1 MAKKNV
7 PPPSTE
13 PSRAAPQ
20 MPGIFS
26 MRVERDRTLRLR
38 KPDRLSP
45 WGNLLLRGGLVLTLM
60 GIALAGHWFG
70 RDALVDGVDGQI
82 SFIDV
87 VYFTMV
93 TITTVGYGDIA
104 PVTENARLFDALVVT
119 PIRLFI
125 WLLFIGTAYNFVV
138 RRSWEQWRMRS
149 VQKELKDHFII
160 AGYGTTGTA
169 AVHELMENGVKPKTI
184 LVIDPAEAALE
195 RALGI
200 GCTTLQGDATR
211 NATLQMANIGTAKSF
226 VACGGRDDTTAL
238 LVMSARQLNEDI
250 KISAI
255 IKSEE
260 NEFLV
265 KKAGAESVINPV
277 ALGGHL
283 LARAATGSH
292 VVDYVTDLIVASGR
306 VQLVERP
313 IAIGEAGQPLS
324 SCQGGLAVRIVRGGK
339 YYGFWEEEAKSLEEH
354 DIVVEI
360 VPTGNGDPER
370 DRAATPI

>member
-1 MAKKNV
+1 M
-7 PPPSTE
+7 
-13 PSRAAPQ
+13 
-20 MPGIFS
+20 FS
-26 MRVERDRTLRLR
+26 MKVERDRTLRLR

-45 WGNLLLRGGLVLTLM
+45 WGNLVFRGGLVAMLL
-60 GIALAGHWFG
+60 GVALAGHWFG
-70 RDALVDGVDGQI
+70 RDALVDTVDGDI

-87 VYFTMV
+87 IYFTMV

-104 PVTENARLFDALVVT
+104 PITEEARLFEAIVVT

-160 AGYGTTGTA
+160 AGFGTTGGA
-169 AVHELMENGVKPKTI
+169 AVHELMENGIEPGKI
-184 LVIDPAEAALE
+184 LVIDPSEEVLE
-195 RALGI
+195 RALSV
-200 GCTTLQGDATR
+200 GCITLMGDATR
-211 NATLQMANIGTAKSF
+211 NATLQMANIEHARSF
-226 VACGGRDDTTAL
+226 VAAGGRDDTSAL
-238 LVMSARQLNEDI
+238 IVMSARQMNETV

-265 KKAGAESVINPV
+265 KKAGADTVINPV

-292 VVDYVTDLIVASGR
+292 VVDYITDLVVASGR
-306 VQLVERP
+306 VQLIERRVE
-313 IAIGEAGQPLS
+313 IGEVGGPLT
-324 SCQGGLAVRIVRGGK
+324 SCKGGLAVRIVRGGK
-339 YYGFWEEEAKSLEEH
+339 YYGFWEPEAQSVEEH

-360 VPTGNGDPER
+360 VPTGNAGANMSVGDAVPP
-370 DRAATPI
+370 ATG

>member
-1 MAKKNV
+1 
-7 PPPSTE
+7 
-13 PSRAAPQ
+13 
-20 MPGIFS
+20 
-26 MRVERDRTLRLR
+26 MRVERDRSLRLR

-45 WGNLLLRGGLVLTLM
+45 WGNILLRGGVVVGLM
-60 GIALAGHWFG
+60 AVALIGHWVG
-70 RDALVDGVDGQI
+70 RADLVDNVDGNI

-104 PVTENARLFDALVVT
+104 PVTEGARLFDALVVT

-160 AGYGTTGTA
+160 AGYGTTGSA
-169 AVHELMENGVKPKTI
+169 AVHELMQNGIPAKSI
-184 LVIDPAEAALE
+184 LVIDPSEAALE
-195 RALGI
+195 RALGV

-211 NATLQMANIGTAKSF
+211 NATLQMANIEYAKSF

-238 LVMSARQLNEDI
+238 LVMSARQLNETI

-354 DIVVEI
+354 DIIVEI
-360 VPTGNGDPER
+360 VPTGNGSPER
-370 DRAATPI
+370 DTPAEAI